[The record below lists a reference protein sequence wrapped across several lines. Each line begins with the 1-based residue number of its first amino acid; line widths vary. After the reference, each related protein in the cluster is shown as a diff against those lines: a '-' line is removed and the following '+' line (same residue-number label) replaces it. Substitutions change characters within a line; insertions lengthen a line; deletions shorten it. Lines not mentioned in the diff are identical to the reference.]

1 MSKRNRRR
9 QKPSKAK
16 EQFSKLSA
24 KERQILASARQFKQ
38 LPWDARLQIDGK
50 FSGEVGVDGYTGYK
64 AGCLGTEHPTGMK
77 WPRAAQKKRALDDNT
92 LSYRQTLTGYKSYP
106 YGN

>member
-1 MSKRNRRR
+1 MSNRKK
-9 QKPSKAK
+9 KPSKAK
-16 EQFSKLSA
+16 QQFSKLSA
-24 KERQILASARQFKQ
+24 KERQILASARRFKQ
-38 LPWDARLQIDGK
+38 PPWDARLQIDGK

-77 WPRAAQKKRALDDNT
+77 WPRAKTNKRTLDDNT
-92 LSYRQTLTGYKSYP
+92 LNYRQTVTGYMNHP